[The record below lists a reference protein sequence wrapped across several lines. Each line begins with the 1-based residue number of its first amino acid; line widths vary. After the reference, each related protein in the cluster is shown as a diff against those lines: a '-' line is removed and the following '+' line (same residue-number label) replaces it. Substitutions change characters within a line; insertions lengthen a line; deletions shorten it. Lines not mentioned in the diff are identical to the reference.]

1 MVNFSLQRLTKL
13 LRQQIYGRLEN
24 RILGISFEEV
34 NTTPSRFIDQR
45 TKEPVSGMVS
55 RSNEN
60 GLEKENKK
68 LIKDPWF
75 N

>member
-24 RILGISFEEV
+24 RILGVSFEKV

-45 TKEPVSGMVS
+45 TKESVSGMVF

>member
-1 MVNFSLQRLTKL
+1 MVDFSLQRLTKL

-24 RILGISFEEV
+24 RILGVSFEQV
-34 NTTPSRFIDQR
+34 NRTPSKFIDQR
-45 TKEPVSGMVS
+45 TQESVSGMVS
-55 RSNEN
+55 GSNEN
-60 GLEKENKK
+60 RLEKENQK

>member
-24 RILGISFEEV
+24 RILGVSFEEV

-45 TKEPVSGMVS
+45 TKESVSGMVS

>member
-1 MVNFSLQRLTKL
+1 MVDFSLKRLTKL

-24 RILGISFEEV
+24 RILGSSFEEV
-34 NTTPSRFIDQR
+34 NQIPSRFIDQR
-45 TKEPVSGMVS
+45 TKESVSGMVS

-60 GLEKENKK
+60 GLEKEDKQ

>member
-24 RILGISFEEV
+24 RILGVSFEEV

>member
-1 MVNFSLQRLTKL
+1 MVDFSLKRLTKV
-13 LRQQIYGRLEN
+13 LRHQIYGRLEN
-24 RILGISFEEV
+24 RILGNSFEEV
-34 NTTPSRFIDQR
+34 NQIPSRFIDQR
-45 TKEPVSGMVS
+45 TKESVSGMVS

-60 GLEKENKK
+60 RLEKENKQ

>member
-24 RILGISFEEV
+24 RILGVSFEQV
-34 NTTPSRFIDQR
+34 NRTPSKFIDQR
-45 TKEPVSGMVS
+45 TQESVSGMVS

-60 GLEKENKK
+60 RLEKENQK

>member
-45 TKEPVSGMVS
+45 TKEPVSGMVP